1 MNYNL
6 VFATNMYGRLL
17 MRQDKRENEANG
29 IKYNNIELLHKSES
43 LASTLPF
50 WYHRMVKVRFLDF
63 DFN

>member
-1 MNYNL
+1 
-6 VFATNMYGRLL
+6 MYGRLL
-17 MRQDKRENEANG
+17 MRQEKREKEANG
-29 IKYNNIELLHKSES
+29 KNSVINLDMLKSSES